1 MKYAPITLFVYN
13 RPWHTRQT
21 VEALKRNSL
30 ACESDLYIYSDGPR
44 RLEQS
49 DSVVEVRKYISDIK
63 GFKSVTV
70 VTRSENRGLAG
81 SIVSGV
87 TEIIN
92 NFGRIIVLEDDLVT
106 SPHFLTFM
114 NDALDY
120 YRDDERVVNIHGY
133 MYPVGGTLPETYFL
147 KDTGSWGWAT
157 WKRGWDLFE
166 PDGAK
171 LLKELKKR
179 KMTRDFDMDGAYPF
193 TRILKDQIEGIN
205 DSWAIRWQA
214 SAFLN
219 NRLTLFPGRSLVNNI
234 GHDSS
239 GVHCASSVLFE
250 SRIATE
256 PVIISSIPV
265 EESSEA
271 LELLK
276 AFFRATGP
284 TSYVRFCMMVR
295 RWLTAITGQSKDSS
309 HKDVMTISARKN
321 S

>member
-1 MKYAPITLFVYN
+1 MDYAPITLFVYN
-13 RPWHTRQT
+13 RLPHTIQT
-21 VEALKRNSL
+21 VNALRQNRF
-30 ACESDLYIYSDGPR
+30 AADSDLYIFSDGSKNPDD
-44 RLEQS
+44 LS
-49 DSVVEVRKYISDIK
+49 NVAVVREYIRGID
-63 GFKSVTV
+63 GFKSVTIV
-70 VTRSENRGLAG
+70 EHEENRGLAN
-81 SIVSGV
+81 SIITGVSEV
-87 TEIIN
+87 IERY
-92 NFGRIIVLEDDLVT
+92 GRIIVLEDDLVT
-106 SPHFLTFM
+106 SRHFLAFM
-114 NDALDY
+114 NEALDY

-171 LLKELKKR
+171 LLRELKSR
-179 KMTRDFDMDGAYPF
+179 SMTRVFDMDGAYPF

-256 PVIISSIPV
+256 PVIISSIEV

-284 TSYVRFCMMVR
+284 SSYVRFCMMMR
-295 RWLTAITGQSKDSS
+295 RWLIAITGQFKVTS
-309 HKDVMTISARKN
+309 HKTVMAAPARKR